1 MVPSCPRRFSV
12 QKRCISLNPKT
23 CQHFLAGAF
32 DFDFHRYDWQSVDL
46 AENGRENV
54 TFRPALQSWSKLFS
68 FCDMNNCRVVHRS
81 IPGEN

>member
-1 MVPSCPRRFSV
+1 MIPSCPRRFSV

-46 AENGRENV
+46 AEM
-54 TFRPALQSWSKLFS
+54 S
-68 FCDMNNCRVVHRS
+68 
-81 IPGEN
+81 